1 MLLLSEKY
9 FLGIMLSASQDPNRN
24 KISRSLRF
32 LEMTTQALA
41 AYVIS
46 TPSAVLR
53 AGSGRNLSSPLS
65 ERQLKVHNF

>member
-41 AYVIS
+41 AS
-46 TPSAVLR
+46 FFSAFRTPA
-53 AGSGRNLSSPLS
+53 
-65 ERQLKVHNF
+65 

>member
-9 FLGIMLSASQDPNRN
+9 FLGIMLSASQDPSRN
-24 KISRSLRF
+24 KISRSRRF

-46 TPSAVLR
+46 TK
-53 AGSGRNLSSPLS
+53 GRNLSSPLS
-65 ERQLKVHNF
+65 ERQLKVYNF

>member
-1 MLLLSEKY
+1 MLLVAETY

-46 TPSAVLR
+46 TE
-53 AGSGRNLSSPLS
+53 GRNLSSPLS
-65 ERQLKVHNF
+65 ERQIKVHNF

>member
-9 FLGIMLSASQDPNRN
+9 FLGIMVSASQDPSRN

-41 AYVIS
+41 AS
-46 TPSAVLR
+46 FFSAFRTPA
-53 AGSGRNLSSPLS
+53 
-65 ERQLKVHNF
+65 